1 MQLISV
7 NSAKHTATPLLELAI
22 TADLGDGA
30 GPQPLPYGWAPGDPH
45 GLGPQIDAYM
55 AANPSFPIAA
65 YSPPPPSTNPN
76 DYPLRPDQFFAMLDI
91 AGLTNAVNTAIAA
104 IPDATQRAIAKAKL
118 NHTLIFERSNPL
130 FNSLKGAV
138 GMTDAQID
146 AMWMQAKGI
155 P

>member
-1 MQLISV
+1 MAIYGSY
-7 NSAKHTATPLLELAI
+7 TAFGSIMRTRDGACIPPDPANRDYQEAMAAVAAGDTI
-22 TADLGDGA
+22 TA
-30 GPQPLPYGWAPGDPH
+30 
-45 GLGPQIDAYM
+45 
-55 AANPSFPIAA
+55 
-65 YSPPPPSTNPN
+65 YSAPPPSTNPN

-146 AMWMQAKGI
+146 AMWMQAKDI

>member
-1 MQLISV
+1 MNYCKIINGIV
-7 NSAKHTATPLLELAI
+7 ANVATFDATMPQGWGGSD
-22 TADLGDGA
+22 TWVQSDTA
-30 GPQPLPYGWAPGDPH
+30 GPGWTYANGVFTAPPA
-45 GLGPQIDAYM
+45 P
-55 AANPSFPIAA
+55 PV
-65 YSPPPPSTNPN
+65 PPPSTNPN

-91 AGLTNAVNTAIAA
+91 AGLTASVNAAIDA
-104 IPDATQRAIAKAKL
+104 IPDAKTKAIAKAKL

-146 AMWMQAKGI
+146 AMWMQAKDI